1 MDGPPRAL
9 SRIGNLYAISEG
21 FVSTAPPIEPAPAGL
36 PANRGCWK
44 GALLGCGAVAILLVA
59 AFVGIGIYI
68 QNKPETVTDLLMER
82 IRSGYAS
89 DVTEDD
95 KEALEDAYDD
105 FREALVT
112 RRVDKE
118 DVERVRD
125 AVKLGRDVDR
135 DEVRELTRVFREV
148 TRRGGPGAAPVEI
161 TPLPDSTPLP

>member
-1 MDGPPRAL
+1 M
-9 SRIGNLYAISEG
+9 
-21 FVSTAPPIEPAPAGL
+21 STAPPIDPAPAGL

-59 AFVGIGIYI
+59 AFVAIGIYI

-82 IRSGYAS
+82 IRSGYAA

-95 KEALEDAYDD
+95 KAELEEAYDD
-105 FREALVT
+105 FRDALT
-112 RRVDKE
+112 ARRVDKE

-135 DEVRELTRVFREV
+135 EEVRELTRVFREA
-148 TRRGGPGAAPVEI
+148 TGNGSPDRSPVEI
-161 TPLPDSTPLP
+161 TPLPAATPRR